1 MNRDFLPIAGIPG
14 NKSNAE
20 HHCPACPNSSHP
32 GTAADKNTVQS
43 IGLMPINETEKRTEK
58 AAANKPAQTFPF
70 LIFRSEYRIKPVFTY
85 ADSVFQ

>member
-32 GTAADKNTVQS
+32 GTTADKNTVQS
-43 IGLMPINETEKRTEK
+43 IGLMPINETEKK
-58 AAANKPAQTFPF
+58 N
-70 LIFRSEYRIKPVFTY
+70 RIQDLQKWNPEM
-85 ADSVFQ
+85 AL